1 MQIDRLSSQTSRPQP
16 EIIEKLTAEANAI
29 ERDLLSSSKEFGDYT
44 RALAITYEDVQNSLG
59 QNDIAI
65 EFAAFYTQPDSLL
78 YCAYVLDKLHQPR
91 MVILGTQKEYEAT
104 LKEAYSTPAF
114 YNLVWK
120 PIEEYMPENGNIY
133 FLHSVSFT
141 KSALNTYPRQ
151 NNAT

>member
-1 MQIDRLSSQTSRPQP
+1 M
-16 EIIEKLTAEANAI
+16 
-29 ERDLLSSSKEFGDYT
+29 
-44 RALAITYEDVQNSLG
+44 AITYEDVQNSLG

-133 FLHSVSFT
+133 F
-141 KSALNTYPRQ
+141 SAFGIFHKVGIEYLPKTEQRNMIRLSSTRELIL
-151 NNAT
+151 

>member
-65 EFAAFYTQPDSLL
+65 EFAAFILNQTLYFIVPMSLINSIN
-78 YCAYVLDKLHQPR
+78 P
-91 MVILGTQKEYEAT
+91 
-104 LKEAYSTPAF
+104 
-114 YNLVWK
+114 VWS
-120 PIEEYMPENGNIY
+120 Y
-133 FLHSVSFT
+133 
-141 KSALNTYPRQ
+141 
-151 NNAT
+151 

>member
-1 MQIDRLSSQTSRPQP
+1 MLLNSEIELHKLLQSKGNKNIREKLDKWRSLNMQIDRLSSQTSRPQP

-78 YCAYVLDKLHQPR
+78 YCAYVLDKLHQP
-91 MVILGTQKEYEAT
+91 
-104 LKEAYSTPAF
+104 
-114 YNLVWK
+114 VWS
-120 PIEEYMPENGNIY
+120 Y
-133 FLHSVSFT
+133 
-141 KSALNTYPRQ
+141 
-151 NNAT
+151 